1 MPVPY
6 GRPRPRPAPAVSR
19 TRADGRL
26 TSQTRSHRRAPR
38 LQAAHVSADSVG
50 STLAVAAASVSDE
63 AGARCARAQTPHGAT
78 GPSQTG
84 QRKRPATRSASTT
97 TCSALITITLTP
109 RSSPGSGSQR
119 PLPRAP
125 RGDSCCK
132 QYQTPAAP
140 ANAATSMVI
149 NSITAGG
156 TAAVQHPQIADDYRD
171 PAGHH
176 HHPGVDRDQQPI
188 TSPRS
193 TTFDARIVTTQRVAQ
208 HQGEDVVL
216 FG

>member
-140 ANAATSMVI
+140 ANDATSMVI
-149 NSITAGG
+149 SSITAGG
-156 TAAVQHPQIADDYRD
+156 TAAASIRKLRTNTTAQPVITTMLALTAISSR
-171 PAGHH
+171 AHH
-176 HHPGVDRDQQPI
+176 HAQRRSRPQP
-188 TSPRS
+188 SPPSVSLNTKGSR
-193 TTFDARIVTTQRVAQ
+193 
-208 HQGEDVVL
+208 
-216 FG
+216 